1 MNAKEKNRKAIIE
14 RETRETK
21 IFVELDIDGSGISEI
36 ETGNGFLDH
45 MLESFSRHSL
55 IDLKLKAEGDL
66 HVDQHHTTEDTGIVI
81 GSAIAKALGNFS
93 GIKRFGSAVIPMD
106 ETLTRVALDISKRPS
121 LIWKVSF
128 SKAVLGEMDTE
139 LFHEWF
145 AAFSQNLGANVPI
158 ENLYGEN
165 NHHIAESCFKGL
177 ARSLRDAMVIDPRE
191 MGRSPSSKGSLGS

>member
-1 MNAKEKNRKAIIE
+1 MARTATINRKTA
-14 RETRETK
+14 ETE
-21 IFVELDIDGSGISEI
+21 ISLELNIDGSGQSDIS
-36 ETGNGFLDH
+36 TGVGFFDH
-45 MLESFSRHSL
+45 MLELFAKHGAL
-55 IDLKLKAEGDL
+55 DLTIKCNGDL

-81 GSAIAKALGNFS
+81 GSAIAKALGDFS

-145 AAFSQNLGANVPI
+145 AAFSQNLGANVHI